1 MKCSHCQLEFK
12 ESELFKEVIN
22 HKELYF
28 CCTGCARVY
37 ALLLDLN
44 LESFYDKLNDSTLAP
59 VTPQDSMS
67 ALELE
72 QALEENNKGDF
83 ILNLLLEKTHC
94 NACLWLNQKVL
105 ERLKGVKKVSV
116 NFTTHHLQ
124 IVFDKS
130 LNPKEIV
137 QKIESLGYGA
147 KIYNAK
153 NYALKAQKEQ
163 RSYLLT
169 LSVGFF
175 ATMNLMFIA
184 IAKYASYGGASYG
197 GASYG
202 GASYGGASY
211 GAGMDKL
218 MQRNLDLVSLFLSL
232 LVLVV
237 VGRFFIKGAFYGLKN
252 GVLGMDLSVSFGALS
267 AFVYSIYA
275 MLVSQE
281 TYFEA
286 SSTILTLVFGSKFLE
301 LKAKLFANEKCLAL
315 ESHEIHSVIVVEN
328 GKQIEKH
335 PKDVAIGSVVLVPSG
350 AKIALDGV
358 LLNHAS
364 VDASLISGEFKPLE
378 LGVNDQILGGYVN
391 VGVPFSYQVS
401 ADFQNSRLSSLLET
415 LKKSFLEKPLIESS
429 ANKIADIF
437 SKAVLFLAFIS
448 FLLWQFGLGGNFEK
462 ALMVCISVLVIS
474 CPCAFALAT
483 PIALVIGVF
492 KNPLIVFKEALF
504 LETLAKVKKIFIDK
518 TGTLTQKEVLLKEK
532 IIYEEFDERLLKSLL
547 KVREH
552 LAHSAILKSLDSDE
566 VSLEKIEFFAHGLKA
581 NYHNE
586 TLLVGS
592 LKFLNAMGVNIKA
605 KESANIMVG
614 FAKNKTLCALFIL
627 EERLKNNAKE
637 VIQFLQNKGLELEI
651 LSGDNESSVKEC
663 AKKLGISNYHANL
676 TPEDKAQ
683 IINSY
688 KGVCAMIGDGNN
700 DALALKQASVSL
712 GFEKSALSK
721 SACDILLLEENLSLL
736 RKAFD
741 NAQKVY
747 QVVLQNIVLS
757 LIYNAIL
764 IPVAMLGYINPL
776 IASLSMSASS
786 LLVVLNSLRLKRS

>member
-22 HKELYF
+22 HKELHF
-28 CCTGCARVY
+28 CCAGCARVY

-72 QALEENNKGDF
+72 QALEENNKGEL

-153 NYALKAQKEQ
+153 NYALKTQKEQ

-184 IAKYASYGGASYG
+184 IAKY
-197 GASYG
+197 ASYG

-301 LKAKLFANEKCLAL
+301 LKARLFANEKCLAL
-315 ESHEIHSVIVVEN
+315 ESHEIHSVIIVEN

-335 PKDVAIGSVVLVPSG
+335 PKDVAIGSVVWVPSG

-358 LLNHAS
+358 LLSNAS

-378 LGVNDQILGGYVN
+378 LGVNDPILGGYVN

-401 ADFQNSRLSSLLET
+401 ANFQNSRLSSLLET

-429 ANKIADIF
+429 ANQIADIF
-437 SKAVLFLAFIS
+437 SKAVLFLAFVS

-552 LAHSAILKSLDSDE
+552 LAHSAILKSLNSDE
-566 VSLEKIEFFAHGLKA
+566 VDLEKTEFFAHGLKA
-581 NYHNE
+581 SYHNE

-592 LKFLNAMGVNIKA
+592 LKFLNAMGVNTRA

-614 FAKNKTLCALFIL
+614 FAKNETLCALFIL
-627 EERLKNNAKE
+627 EERLKANAKE
-637 VIQFLQNKGLELEI
+637 VVQALQNKGLELEI
-651 LSGDNESSVKEC
+651 LSGDNENSVKEC
-663 AKKLGISNYHANL
+663 AKKLGISKYHANL

-683 IINSY
+683 IVSSY
-688 KGVCAMIGDGNN
+688 QGVCTMVGDGNN

-721 SACDILLLEENLSLL
+721 SACDILLLEEDLSLL
-736 RKAFD
+736 EKAFD

-757 LIYNAIL
+757 LIYNTIL

-776 IASLSMSASS
+776 IASLSMSGSS

>member
-12 ESELFKEVIN
+12 ESELFKEVIH

-72 QALEENNKGDF
+72 QALEENNKSEL

-105 ERLKGVKKVSV
+105 ERLSGVKKVSV

-130 LNPKEIV
+130 LNPKEII

-184 IAKYASYGGASYG
+184 IAKYASYGSASYG

-202 GASYGGASY
+202 T
-211 GAGMDKL
+211 GMDKL

-237 VGRFFIKGAFYGLKN
+237 VGRFFIKGAFYGIKN

-267 AFVYSIYA
+267 AFVYSLYA

-301 LKAKLFANEKCLAL
+301 LKARLFANEKCLAL
-315 ESHEIHSVIVVEN
+315 ESHEIHSVIVVEKD
-328 GKQIEKH
+328 KQIEKH
-335 PKDVAIGSVVLVPSG
+335 PKDVAIGSVVWVPSG

-358 LLNHAS
+358 LLNNAS

-378 LGVNDQILGGYVN
+378 LGVNDPILGGYVN

-401 ADFQNSRLSSLLET
+401 ATFQNSRLSSLLET

-429 ANKIADIF
+429 ANQIADIF
-437 SKAVLFLAFIS
+437 SKAVLLLAFVS

-532 IIYEEFDERLLKSLL
+532 IIYEEFDGRLLKSLL

-552 LAHSAILKSLDSDE
+552 LAHNAILKTLDGDE
-566 VSLEKIEFFAHGLKA
+566 INLEKIEFFAHGLKA
-581 NYHNE
+581 NYQDE

-592 LKFLNAMGVNIKA
+592 LKFLKSMGVDLKV

-627 EERLKNNAKE
+627 EERLKANAKE
-637 VIQFLQNKGLELEI
+637 VIQALQNKGLELEI

-663 AKKLGISNYHANL
+663 AKKLGISKYHANL

-683 IINSY
+683 IISSY
-688 KGVCAMIGDGNN
+688 QGVCAMIGDGNN

-721 SACDILLLEENLSLL
+721 SACDILLLEEDLSLL
-736 RKAFD
+736 EKAFH

-776 IASLSMSASS
+776 IASLSMSTSS

>member
-12 ESELFKEVIN
+12 ESELFKETIN
-22 HKELYF
+22 HKELHF

-37 ALLLDLN
+37 ALLTDLN

-72 QALEENNKGDF
+72 QALEENNKSDF

-105 ERLKGVKKVSV
+105 ERLSGVKKVSV

-130 LNPKEIV
+130 LNPKEII

-147 KIYNAK
+147 KIYNAQ
-153 NYALKAQKEQ
+153 NYTLKAQKEQ

-197 GASYG
+197 GANYG
-202 GASYGGASY
+202 G
-211 GAGMDKL
+211 GMDKL

-267 AFVYSIYA
+267 AFVYSLYA

-301 LKAKLFANEKCLAL
+301 LKARLFANEKCLAL
-315 ESHEIHSVIVVEN
+315 ESHEIHSVIVVEKD
-328 GKQIEKH
+328 KQIEKH
-335 PKDVAIGSVVLVPSG
+335 PKDVAIGSVVWVPSG

-358 LLNHAS
+358 LLSNAS

-378 LGVNDQILGGYVN
+378 LGVNDPILGGYVN

-401 ADFQNSRLSSLLET
+401 ATFQNSRLSSLLET

-429 ANKIADIF
+429 ANQIADIF
-437 SKAVLFLAFIS
+437 SKAVLFLAFVS
-448 FLLWQFGLGGNFEK
+448 FLLWQFGLGGDFEK

-532 IIYEEFDERLLKSLL
+532 IIYKEFDERLLKSLL
-547 KVREH
+547 KTREH
-552 LAHSAILKSLDSDE
+552 LAHSAILKSLDGDE
-566 VSLEKIEFFAHGLKA
+566 VDLEKIEFFAHGLKA
-581 NYHNE
+581 SYQNE

-592 LKFLNAMGVNIKA
+592 LKFLNAMGVDLKV

-627 EERLKNNAKE
+627 EERLKANAKE
-637 VIQFLQNKGLELEI
+637 VIQALQNQGLELEI

-663 AKKLGISNYHANL
+663 AKKLGISKYHAHL

-683 IINSY
+683 TISSY
-688 KGVCAMIGDGNN
+688 QGVCAMIGDGNN

-721 SACDILLLEENLSLL
+721 SACDILLLEEDLSLL
-736 RKAFD
+736 EKAFH

>member
-12 ESELFKEVIN
+12 ESELFKEVIH

-72 QALEENNKGDF
+72 QALEENNKGEL

-124 IVFDKS
+124 IVFEKS
-130 LNPKEIV
+130 LDPKEII

-184 IAKYASYGGASYG
+184 IAKYASYGSTSYG
-197 GASYG
+197 GAGYG
-202 GASYGGASY
+202 S
-211 GAGMDKL
+211 GMDKL

-267 AFVYSIYA
+267 AFVYSLYA

-301 LKAKLFANEKCLAL
+301 LKARLFANEKCLAL

-335 PKDVAIGSVVLVPSG
+335 PKDVAIGSVVWVPSG

-358 LLNHAS
+358 LLNNAS

-378 LGVNDQILGGYVN
+378 LGVNDPILGGYVN

-401 ADFQNSRLSSLLET
+401 ANFQNSRLSSLLET

-448 FLLWQFGLGGNFEK
+448 FLLWQFGLGGDFEK

-532 IIYEEFDERLLKSLL
+532 IIYEEFDGRLLKSLL
-547 KVREH
+547 KTKEH
-552 LAHSAILKSLDSDE
+552 LAHNAILKTLHGDE
-566 VSLEKIEFFAHGLKA
+566 VNLEKIEFFAHGLKA
-581 NYHNE
+581 NYQNE

-592 LKFLNAMGVNIKA
+592 LKFLNAMGVGIKT

-627 EERLKNNAKE
+627 EERLKANAKE
-637 VIQFLQNKGLELEI
+637 VIQALQNRGLELEI

-663 AKKLGISNYHANL
+663 AKKLGISKYHANL

-683 IINSY
+683 IVSSY

-721 SACDILLLEENLSLL
+721 SACDILLLEEDLSLL
-736 RKAFD
+736 EKAFH

>member
-12 ESELFKEVIN
+12 ESELFKEVIH

-72 QALEENNKGDF
+72 QALEENNKSEF

-105 ERLKGVKKVSV
+105 EHLKGVKKVSV

-184 IAKYASYGGASYG
+184 IAKYASYGT
-197 GASYG
+197 
-202 GASYGGASY
+202 
-211 GAGMDKL
+211 GMDKL

-267 AFVYSIYA
+267 AFVYSLYA

-301 LKAKLFANEKCLAL
+301 LKARLFANEKCLAL
-315 ESHEIHSVIVVEN
+315 ESHEIHSVIVVEKD
-328 GKQIEKH
+328 KQIEKH
-335 PKDVAIGSVVLVPSG
+335 PKDVAIGSVVWVPSG

-358 LLNHAS
+358 LLSNAS

-378 LGVNDQILGGYVN
+378 LEVNDPILGGYVN

-401 ADFQNSRLSSLLET
+401 ANFQNSRLSGLLET

-429 ANKIADIF
+429 ANQIADIF
-437 SKAVLFLAFIS
+437 SKAVLFLAFVS

-532 IIYEEFDERLLKSLL
+532 IIYEGFDERLLKSLL

-552 LAHSAILKSLDSDE
+552 LAHNAILKTLDSDE
-566 VSLEKIEFFAHGLKA
+566 VNLEKIEFFAHGLKA
-581 NYHNE
+581 SYQNE

-627 EERLKNNAKE
+627 EERLKTNAKE
-637 VIQFLQNKGLELEI
+637 VIQALQNQGLELEI

-663 AKKLGISNYHANL
+663 AKKLGISKYHANL

-683 IINSY
+683 TISSY
-688 KGVCAMIGDGNN
+688 QGVCAMIGDGNN

-721 SACDILLLEENLSLL
+721 SACDILLLEEDLSLL
-736 RKAFD
+736 EKAFH

>member
-12 ESELFKEVIN
+12 ESELFKETIN
-22 HKELYF
+22 HKELHF
-28 CCTGCARVY
+28 CCAGCARVY

-59 VTPQDSMS
+59 VTPQDPMNI
-67 ALELE
+67 LELE
-72 QALEENNKGDF
+72 QALEENNKGEL

-130 LNPKEIV
+130 LNPKEII

-153 NYALKAQKEQ
+153 NYTLKAQKEQ

-184 IAKYASYGGASYG
+184 IAKYASYGSASYG
-197 GASYG
+197 GADYG
-202 GASYGGASY
+202 G
-211 GAGMDKL
+211 GMDKL

-267 AFVYSIYA
+267 AFVYSLYA

-301 LKAKLFANEKCLAL
+301 LKARLFANEKCLAL

-335 PKDVAIGSVVLVPSG
+335 PKDVAIGSVVWVPSG

-358 LLNHAS
+358 LLNSAS

-378 LGVNDQILGGYVN
+378 LGVNDPILGGYVN

-401 ADFQNSRLSSLLET
+401 ATFQNSRLSSLLET

-429 ANKIADIF
+429 ANQIADIF
-437 SKAVLFLAFIS
+437 SKAVLFLAFVS

-532 IIYEEFDERLLKSLL
+532 IIYEEFDGRLLKSLL
-547 KVREH
+547 KTREH
-552 LAHSAILKSLDSDE
+552 LAHSAILKTLNGDE
-566 VSLEKIEFFAHGLKA
+566 VDLEKIEFFAHGLKA
-581 NYHNE
+581 NHQNE

-592 LKFLNAMGVNIKA
+592 LKFLKSMGVDLKV

-627 EERLKNNAKE
+627 EERLKANAKE
-637 VIQFLQNKGLELEI
+637 VIQALQNKGLELEI

-663 AKKLGISNYHANL
+663 AKKLGISKYHAHL

-683 IINSY
+683 IISSY
-688 KGVCAMIGDGNN
+688 KGVCAMVGDGNN

-721 SACDILLLEENLSLL
+721 SACDILLLEEDLSLL
-736 RKAFD
+736 EKAFD

-786 LLVVLNSLRLKRS
+786 LLVVLNSLRLKRT

>member
-12 ESELFKEVIN
+12 ESELFKEVIH
-22 HKELYF
+22 HKELHF
-28 CCTGCARVY
+28 CCAGCARVY

-72 QALEENNKGDF
+72 QALEENNKGEL

-130 LNPKEIV
+130 LNPKEII

-147 KIYNAK
+147 KIYNVQ
-153 NYALKAQKEQ
+153 NYTLKAQKEQ

-184 IAKYASYGGASYG
+184 IAKYASYGS
-197 GASYG
+197 
-202 GASYGGASY
+202 ASY
-211 GAGMDKL
+211 GAAGYGSGMDKL

-237 VGRFFIKGAFYGLKN
+237 VGRFFIKGVFYGLKN

-301 LKAKLFANEKCLAL
+301 LKARLFANEKCLAL

-335 PKDVAIGSVVLVPSG
+335 PKDVAIGSVVWVPSG

-358 LLNHAS
+358 LLNNAS

-378 LGVNDQILGGYVN
+378 LGVNDPILGGYVN

-437 SKAVLFLAFIS
+437 SKAVLFLAFVS

-532 IIYEEFDERLLKSLL
+532 IIHEEFDERLLKSLL
-547 KVREH
+547 KTREH
-552 LAHSAILKSLDSDE
+552 LAHSAILKTLNGDE
-566 VSLEKIEFFAHGLKA
+566 VDLEKIEFFAHGLKA
-581 NYHNE
+581 NYQNE

-592 LKFLNAMGVNIKA
+592 LKFLKSMGVNLKV

-627 EERLKNNAKE
+627 EERLKANAKE
-637 VIQFLQNKGLELEI
+637 VIQALQNKGLELEI

-663 AKKLGISNYHANL
+663 AKKLGISKYHAHL

-683 IINSY
+683 IISSY
-688 KGVCAMIGDGNN
+688 KGVCAMVGDGNN

-721 SACDILLLEENLSLL
+721 SACDILLLEEDLSLL
-736 RKAFD
+736 EKAFH

>member
-59 VTPQDSMS
+59 VTLQDSMS

-184 IAKYASYGGASYG
+184 IAKYASYGS
-197 GASYG
+197 
-202 GASYGGASY
+202 ASYGGASY

-267 AFVYSIYA
+267 AFVYSVYA

-301 LKAKLFANEKCLAL
+301 LKARLFANEKCLAL

-335 PKDVAIGSVVLVPSG
+335 PKDVAIGSVIWVPSG

-401 ADFQNSRLSSLLET
+401 ANFQNSRLSGLLET

-532 IIYEEFDERLLKSLL
+532 IIYEGFDERLLKSLL
-547 KVREH
+547 KTREH

-566 VSLEKIEFFAHGLKA
+566 VHLEKIEFFAHGLKA

-614 FAKNKTLCALFIL
+614 FAKNKTLCALFVL

-637 VIQFLQNKGLELEI
+637 VIQALQNKGLELEI

-663 AKKLGISNYHANL
+663 AKKLGISNYCANL

-683 IINSY
+683 TISSY

-721 SACDILLLEENLSLL
+721 SACDILLLEEDLSLL
-736 RKAFD
+736 KKAFD

>member
-105 ERLKGVKKVSV
+105 ERLSGVKKVSV

-197 GASYG
+197 AASYG
-202 GASYGGASY
+202 T
-211 GAGMDKL
+211 GMDKL

-267 AFVYSIYA
+267 AFVYSVYA

-301 LKAKLFANEKCLAL
+301 LKARLFANEKCLAL
-315 ESHEIHSVIVVEN
+315 ESHEIHSVIVVEKD
-328 GKQIEKH
+328 KQTEKH
-335 PKDVAIGSVVLVPSG
+335 PKDVAIGSVVWVPSG

-358 LLNHAS
+358 LLNNAS

-378 LGVNDQILGGYVN
+378 LGVNDPILGGYVN

-401 ADFQNSRLSSLLET
+401 TTFQNSRLSGLLET

-429 ANKIADIF
+429 ANQIADIF
-437 SKAVLFLAFIS
+437 SKAVLFLAFVS
-448 FLLWQFGLGGNFEK
+448 FLLWQFGLGGDFEK

-532 IIYEEFDERLLKSLL
+532 IIYEGFDERLLKSLL
-547 KVREH
+547 KTREH

-566 VSLEKIEFFAHGLKA
+566 VNLEKIEFFAHGLKA
-581 NYHNE
+581 NYQNE

-592 LKFLNAMGVNIKA
+592 LKFLSAMGVDIKA

-627 EERLKNNAKE
+627 EERLKANAKE
-637 VIQFLQNKGLELEI
+637 VIQALQNQGLELEI

-663 AKKLGISNYHANL
+663 AKKLGISKYHAHL

-683 IINSY
+683 IISSY

-700 DALALKQASVSL
+700 DALALKKASVSL

-721 SACDILLLEENLSLL
+721 SACDILLLEEDLSLL
-736 RKAFD
+736 EKAFH

-757 LIYNAIL
+757 LIYNAVL

>member
-12 ESELFKEVIN
+12 ESELFKEVIH
-22 HKELYF
+22 HKELHF

-124 IVFDKS
+124 IVFEKS

-184 IAKYASYGGASYG
+184 IAKYASYG
-197 GASYG
+197 
-202 GASYGGASY
+202 
-211 GAGMDKL
+211 AGMDKL

-267 AFVYSIYA
+267 AFVYSVYA

-301 LKAKLFANEKCLAL
+301 LKARLFANEKCLAL

-335 PKDVAIGSVVLVPSG
+335 PKDVAIGSVVWVPSG

-378 LGVNDQILGGYVN
+378 LGVNDPILGGYVN

-401 ADFQNSRLSSLLET
+401 ANFQNSRLSGLLET

-437 SKAVLFLAFIS
+437 SKAVLFLAFVS
-448 FLLWQFGLGGNFEK
+448 FLLWQFGLGGSFEK

-532 IIYEEFDERLLKSLL
+532 IIYEGFDERLLKSLL
-547 KVREH
+547 KTREH
-552 LAHSAILKSLDSDE
+552 LAHSAILKTLDGDE
-566 VSLEKIEFFAHGLKA
+566 VDLEKIEFFAHGLKA
-581 NYHNE
+581 SYHNE

-592 LKFLNAMGVNIKA
+592 LKFLNAMGVGIKT

-637 VIQFLQNKGLELEI
+637 VIQALQNKGLELEI

-663 AKKLGISNYHANL
+663 AKKLGISKYHAHL

-683 IINSY
+683 IISSY

-721 SACDILLLEENLSLL
+721 SACDILLLEEDLSLL
-736 RKAFD
+736 EKAFD

-786 LLVVLNSLRLKRS
+786 LLVVLNSLRLKRP

>member
-12 ESELFKEVIN
+12 ESELFKEVIH

-28 CCTGCARVY
+28 CCAGCARVY

-67 ALELE
+67 TLELE
-72 QALEENNKGDF
+72 QALEENNKSDF

-105 ERLKGVKKVSV
+105 ERLSGVKKVSV

-130 LNPKEIV
+130 LNPKEII

-184 IAKYASYGGASYG
+184 IAKYASYGSASYG
-197 GASYG
+197 GANYST
-202 GASYGGASY
+202 
-211 GAGMDKL
+211 GMDKL

-267 AFVYSIYA
+267 AFVYSLYA

-301 LKAKLFANEKCLAL
+301 LKARLFANEKCLAL
-315 ESHEIHSVIVVEN
+315 ESHEIHSVIVVEKD
-328 GKQIEKH
+328 KQIEKH
-335 PKDVAIGSVVLVPSG
+335 PKDVAIGSVVWVPSG

-358 LLNHAS
+358 LLSNAS
-364 VDASLISGEFKPLE
+364 MDASLISGEFKPLE
-378 LGVNDQILGGYVN
+378 LGVNDPILGGYVN

-401 ADFQNSRLSSLLET
+401 ANFQNSRLSSLLET

-437 SKAVLFLAFIS
+437 SKAVLFLAFVS

-504 LETLAKVKKIFIDK
+504 LETLAKVEKIFIDK

-532 IIYEEFDERLLKSLL
+532 IIYEEFDGRLLKSLL
-547 KVREH
+547 KTREH
-552 LAHSAILKSLDSDE
+552 LAHSAILKTLDGDE
-566 VSLEKIEFFAHGLKA
+566 VDLEKIEFFAHGLKA
-581 NYHNE
+581 NYQNE

-592 LKFLNAMGVNIKA
+592 LKFLNAMGVGIKT

-627 EERLKNNAKE
+627 EEHLKTNAKE
-637 VIQFLQNKGLELEI
+637 VIQALQNQGLELEI

-663 AKKLGISNYHANL
+663 AKKLGISKYHAHL

-683 IINSY
+683 IVSSY

-721 SACDILLLEENLSLL
+721 SACDILLLEEDLSLL
-736 RKAFD
+736 EKAFH

-776 IASLSMSASS
+776 IASLSMSTSS

>member
-22 HKELYF
+22 HKELHF
-28 CCTGCARVY
+28 CCAGCARVY

-72 QALEENNKGDF
+72 QALEENNRGEL

-105 ERLKGVKKVSV
+105 ERLSGVKKVSV

-124 IVFDKS
+124 IVFEKS
-130 LNPKEIV
+130 LNPKEII

-147 KIYNAK
+147 KIYNAQ
-153 NYALKAQKEQ
+153 NYTLKAQKEQ

-184 IAKYASYGGASYG
+184 IAKYASYGSASYG
-197 GASYG
+197 GANYG
-202 GASYGGASY
+202 G
-211 GAGMDKL
+211 GMDKL

-267 AFVYSIYA
+267 AFVYSLYA

-301 LKAKLFANEKCLAL
+301 LKARLFANEKCLAL
-315 ESHEIHSVIVVEN
+315 ESHEIHSVIIVEN

-335 PKDVAIGSVVLVPSG
+335 PKDVAIGSVVWVPSG

-358 LLNHAS
+358 LLNNAS

-378 LGVNDQILGGYVN
+378 LGVNDPILGGYVN

-401 ADFQNSRLSSLLET
+401 ATFQNSRLSSLLET

-429 ANKIADIF
+429 ANQIADIF
-437 SKAVLFLAFIS
+437 SKAVLFLAFVS

-532 IIYEEFDERLLKSLL
+532 IIYKEFDERLLKSLL
-547 KVREH
+547 KTREH
-552 LAHSAILKSLDSDE
+552 LAHSTILKTLNGDE
-566 VSLEKIEFFAHGLKA
+566 VNLEQIEFFAHGLKA
-581 NYHNE
+581 SYQNE

-592 LKFLNAMGVNIKA
+592 LKFLNAMGVDLKV

-627 EERLKNNAKE
+627 EERLKANAKE
-637 VIQFLQNKGLELEI
+637 VIQALQNQGLELEI
-651 LSGDNESSVKEC
+651 LSGDNERSVKEC
-663 AKKLGISNYHANL
+663 AKKLGISKYHANL

-683 IINSY
+683 IVSSY
-688 KGVCAMIGDGNN
+688 QGVCAMVGDGNN

-721 SACDILLLEENLSLL
+721 SACDILLLEEDLSLL
-736 RKAFD
+736 EKAFH

-757 LIYNAIL
+757 LIYNAVL

-776 IASLSMSASS
+776 IASLSMSGSS

>member
-153 NYALKAQKEQ
+153 NYAIKVQKEQ

-184 IAKYASYGGASYG
+184 IAKYASYD
-197 GASYG
+197 
-202 GASYGGASY
+202 
-211 GAGMDKL
+211 AGMDKL

-267 AFVYSIYA
+267 AFVYSVYA

-301 LKAKLFANEKCLAL
+301 LKARLFANEKCLAL
-315 ESHEIHSVIVVEN
+315 ESHEIHSVIVIEN

-335 PKDVAIGSVVLVPSG
+335 PKDVTIGSVVLVPSG
-350 AKIALDGV
+350 AKIALDGT

-401 ADFQNSRLSSLLET
+401 ANFQNSRLSGLLET

-429 ANKIADIF
+429 TNKIADIF

-547 KVREH
+547 KTREH

-566 VSLEKIEFFAHGLKA
+566 ISLEKIEFFAHGLKA

-637 VIQFLQNKGLELEI
+637 VVQALQNKGLELEI

-683 IINSY
+683 IISSY

-721 SACDILLLEENLSLL
+721 SACDILLLEEDLSLL
-736 RKAFD
+736 KKAFD

-776 IASLSMSASS
+776 IASLSMSTSS

>member
-59 VTPQDSMS
+59 VTLQDSMS

-72 QALEENNKGDF
+72 QALEENNKSDF

-184 IAKYASYGGASYG
+184 IAKYASYGS
-197 GASYG
+197 
-202 GASYGGASY
+202 ASYGGASY

-267 AFVYSIYA
+267 AFVYSVYA

-301 LKAKLFANEKCLAL
+301 LKARLFANEKCLAL

-335 PKDVAIGSVVLVPSG
+335 PKDVAIGSVIWVPSG

-401 ADFQNSRLSSLLET
+401 ANFQNSRLSGLLET

-532 IIYEEFDERLLKSLL
+532 IIYEGFDERLLKSLL
-547 KVREH
+547 KTREH

-566 VSLEKIEFFAHGLKA
+566 VHLEKIEFFAHGLKA

-614 FAKNKTLCALFIL
+614 FAKNKTLCALFVL

-637 VIQFLQNKGLELEI
+637 VIQALQNKGLELEI

-663 AKKLGISNYHANL
+663 AKKLGISNYCANL

-683 IINSY
+683 TISSY

-721 SACDILLLEENLSLL
+721 SACDILLLEEDLSLL
-736 RKAFD
+736 KKAFD

>member
-12 ESELFKEVIN
+12 ESELFKEVIH

-59 VTPQDSMS
+59 ITPQDSMNI
-67 ALELE
+67 LELE
-72 QALEENNKGDF
+72 QALEENNKGEL

-105 ERLKGVKKVSV
+105 ERLSGVKKVSV

-130 LNPKEIV
+130 LDPKEIV

-153 NYALKAQKEQ
+153 NYTLKAQKEQ

-184 IAKYASYGGASYG
+184 IAKYASYGS
-197 GASYG
+197 
-202 GASYGGASY
+202 
-211 GAGMDKL
+211 GMDKL

-267 AFVYSIYA
+267 AFVYSLYA

-301 LKAKLFANEKCLAL
+301 LKARLFANEKCLAL
-315 ESHEIHSVIVVEN
+315 ESHEIHSVIIVEN

-335 PKDVAIGSVVLVPSG
+335 PKDVAIGSVVWVPSG

-358 LLNHAS
+358 LLNNAS

-378 LGVNDQILGGYVN
+378 LGVNDPILGGYVN
-391 VGVPFSYQVS
+391 VGMPFSYQVS
-401 ADFQNSRLSSLLET
+401 ATFQNSRLSGLLET

-429 ANKIADIF
+429 ANQIADIF
-437 SKAVLFLAFIS
+437 SKAVLFLAFVS

-547 KVREH
+547 KTREH
-552 LAHSAILKSLDSDE
+552 LAHSAILKALDGDE

-581 NYHNE
+581 SYQNE

-592 LKFLNAMGVNIKA
+592 LKFLKSMGVDLKV

-627 EERLKNNAKE
+627 EERLKANAKE
-637 VIQFLQNKGLELEI
+637 VVQALQNKGLELEI

-663 AKKLGISNYHANL
+663 AKKLGISKYHAHL

-683 IINSY
+683 TISSY

-721 SACDILLLEENLSLL
+721 SACDILLLEEDLSLL
-736 RKAFD
+736 EKAFH

>member
-153 NYALKAQKEQ
+153 NYALKTQKEQ

-184 IAKYASYGGASYG
+184 IAKYASYGSTSYG

-202 GASYGGASY
+202 T
-211 GAGMDKL
+211 GMDKL

-301 LKAKLFANEKCLAL
+301 LKARLFANEKCLAL

-328 GKQIEKH
+328 GKQQIEKH

-358 LLNHAS
+358 LLNNAS

-401 ADFQNSRLSSLLET
+401 ANFQNSRLSSLLET

-547 KVREH
+547 KTREH

-566 VSLEKIEFFAHGLKA
+566 VGLEKIEFFAHGLKA
-581 NYHNE
+581 SYHNE

-637 VIQFLQNKGLELEI
+637 VVQFLQNKGLELEI

-683 IINSY
+683 TINSY
-688 KGVCAMIGDGNN
+688 KGVCAMVGDGNN

-721 SACDILLLEENLSLL
+721 SACDILLLEEDLSLL
-736 RKAFD
+736 KKAFD

>member
-59 VTPQDSMS
+59 VTLQDSMS

-72 QALEENNKGDF
+72 QALEENNKSDF

-197 GASYG
+197 S
-202 GASYGGASY
+202 ASY

-301 LKAKLFANEKCLAL
+301 LKARLFANEKCLAL

-335 PKDVAIGSVVLVPSG
+335 PKDVAIGSVVWVPSG
-350 AKIALDGV
+350 AKVALDGV
-358 LLNHAS
+358 LLNNAS

-378 LGVNDQILGGYVN
+378 LGVNDPILGGYVN
-391 VGVPFSYQVS
+391 VGVPFSYQVNTN
-401 ADFQNSRLSSLLET
+401 FQNSRLSSLLET

-592 LKFLNAMGVNIKA
+592 LKFLNAMGVNIRA

-637 VIQFLQNKGLELEI
+637 VIQALQNKGLELEI

-663 AKKLGISNYHANL
+663 AKKLGISNYHAHL

-683 IINSY
+683 IISSY
-688 KGVCAMIGDGNN
+688 KGVCTMIGDGNN

-721 SACDILLLEENLSLL
+721 SACDILLLEEDLSLL
-736 RKAFD
+736 KKAFD

-786 LLVVLNSLRLKRS
+786 LLVVLNSLRLKRP

>member
-12 ESELFKEVIN
+12 ESELFKETIN
-22 HKELYF
+22 HRELHF
-28 CCTGCARVY
+28 CCAGCARVY

-72 QALEENNKGDF
+72 QALEENNKGEL

-124 IVFDKS
+124 IVFEKS
-130 LNPKEIV
+130 LDPKEII

-147 KIYNAK
+147 KIYNAQ
-153 NYALKAQKEQ
+153 NYTLKAQKEQ

-184 IAKYASYGGASYG
+184 IAKYASYGSVGYG

-202 GASYGGASY
+202 S
-211 GAGMDKL
+211 GMDKL

-267 AFVYSIYA
+267 AFVYSLYA

-301 LKAKLFANEKCLAL
+301 LKARLFANEKCLAL

-335 PKDVAIGSVVLVPSG
+335 PKDVAIGSVVWVPSG

-358 LLNHAS
+358 LLNNAS

-378 LGVNDQILGGYVN
+378 LGVNDPILGGYVN

-401 ADFQNSRLSSLLET
+401 TTFQNSRLSSLLET

-429 ANKIADIF
+429 ANQIADIF
-437 SKAVLFLAFIS
+437 SKAVLFLAFVS

-462 ALMVCISVLVIS
+462 ALMVCVSVLVIS

-532 IIYEEFDERLLKSLL
+532 IIYEKFDERLLKSLL
-547 KVREH
+547 KTREH
-552 LAHSAILKSLDSDE
+552 LAHNAILKTLDSDE
-566 VSLEKIEFFAHGLKA
+566 VNLEKIEFFAHGLKA
-581 NYHNE
+581 NYQNE

-614 FAKNKTLCALFIL
+614 FAKNKTLCALFVL

-637 VIQFLQNKGLELEI
+637 VIQALQDKGLELEI

-663 AKKLGISNYHANL
+663 AKKLGISKYHANL

-683 IINSY
+683 IISSY
-688 KGVCAMIGDGNN
+688 KGVCAMVGDGNN

-721 SACDILLLEENLSLL
+721 SACDILLLEEDLSLL
-736 RKAFD
+736 KKAFD

-757 LIYNAIL
+757 LIYNAVL

>member
-44 LESFYDKLNDSTLAP
+44 LESFYDKLNDSVLAP
-59 VTPQDSMS
+59 VTLQDSMS

-147 KIYNAK
+147 KIYNTK

-184 IAKYASYGGASYG
+184 IAKY
-197 GASYG
+197 
-202 GASYGGASY
+202 ASY

-301 LKAKLFANEKCLAL
+301 LKARLFANEKCLAL

-350 AKIALDGV
+350 AKIVLDGV

-401 ADFQNSRLSSLLET
+401 ANFQDSRLSGLLET

-637 VIQFLQNKGLELEI
+637 VIQALQDKGLELEI

-683 IINSY
+683 IISSY

-721 SACDILLLEENLSLL
+721 SACDILLLEEDLSLL
-736 RKAFD
+736 KKAFD

>member
-12 ESELFKEVIN
+12 ESELFKETIN
-22 HKELYF
+22 HKELHF

-37 ALLLDLN
+37 ALLTDLN

-59 VTPQDSMS
+59 VTLQDPMNI
-67 ALELE
+67 LELE
-72 QALEENNKGDF
+72 QALEENNKGEL

-130 LNPKEIV
+130 LNPKEII

-147 KIYNAK
+147 KIYNVQ
-153 NYALKAQKEQ
+153 NYTLKAQKEQ

-184 IAKYASYGGASYG
+184 IAKYASYGSASYG
-197 GASYG
+197 GADYG
-202 GASYGGASY
+202 S
-211 GAGMDKL
+211 GMDKL

-267 AFVYSIYA
+267 AFAYSIYA

-301 LKAKLFANEKCLAL
+301 LKARLFANEKCLAL

-335 PKDVAIGSVVLVPSG
+335 PKDVAIGSVVWVPSG

-358 LLNHAS
+358 LLNNAS

-378 LGVNDQILGGYVN
+378 LGVNDPILGGYVN

-401 ADFQNSRLSSLLET
+401 ANFQNSRLSSLLET

-429 ANKIADIF
+429 ANQIADIF
-437 SKAVLFLAFIS
+437 SKAVLFLAFVS

-547 KVREH
+547 KTREH
-552 LAHSAILKSLDSDE
+552 LAHSAILKTLNGDE
-566 VSLEKIEFFAHGLKA
+566 VDLEKIEFFAHGLKA
-581 NYHNE
+581 SYQNK

-592 LKFLNAMGVNIKA
+592 LKFLNAMGVGIKT

-627 EERLKNNAKE
+627 EERLKANAKE
-637 VIQFLQNKGLELEI
+637 VIQALQNKGLELEI

-663 AKKLGISNYHANL
+663 AKKLGISKYHAHL

-683 IINSY
+683 IISSY
-688 KGVCAMIGDGNN
+688 KGVCAMVGDGNN

-721 SACDILLLEENLSLL
+721 SACDILLLEEDLSLL
-736 RKAFD
+736 EKAFD

-776 IASLSMSASS
+776 IASLSMSGSS

>member
-72 QALEENNKGDF
+72 QALEENNKGEL

-105 ERLKGVKKVSV
+105 ERLSGVKKVSV

-130 LNPKEIV
+130 LNPKEII

-153 NYALKAQKEQ
+153 NYTLKVQKEQ

-184 IAKYASYGGASYG
+184 IAKYASYGS
-197 GASYG
+197 
-202 GASYGGASY
+202 
-211 GAGMDKL
+211 GMDKL

-267 AFVYSIYA
+267 AFVYSFYA

-301 LKAKLFANEKCLAL
+301 LKARLFANEKCLAL
-315 ESHEIHSVIVVEN
+315 ESHEIHSVIVVEKD
-328 GKQIEKH
+328 KQIEKH
-335 PKDVAIGSVVLVPSG
+335 PKDVAIGSVVWVPSG
-350 AKIALDGV
+350 AKIALNGV
-358 LLNHAS
+358 LLSNAS

-378 LGVNDQILGGYVN
+378 LGVNDPILGGYVN

-401 ADFQNSRLSSLLET
+401 ANFQNSRLSSLLET

-437 SKAVLFLAFIS
+437 SKAVLFLAFVS

-552 LAHSAILKSLDSDE
+552 LAHNAILKSLDSDE
-566 VSLEKIEFFAHGLKA
+566 VDLEKIEFFAHGLKA
-581 NYHNE
+581 NYQNE

-637 VIQFLQNKGLELEI
+637 VIQALQNKGLELEI

-663 AKKLGISNYHANL
+663 AKKLGISKYHAHL

-683 IINSY
+683 IVSSY
-688 KGVCAMIGDGNN
+688 QGVCAMIGDGNN

-721 SACDILLLEENLSLL
+721 SACDILLLEEDLSLL
-736 RKAFD
+736 EKAFD

-764 IPVAMLGYINPL
+764 IPVAILGYINPL

>member
-12 ESELFKEVIN
+12 ESELFKETIN
-22 HKELYF
+22 HKELHF
-28 CCTGCARVY
+28 CCAGCARVY

-72 QALEENNKGDF
+72 QALEENNKGEL

-124 IVFDKS
+124 IVFNRS
-130 LNPKEIV
+130 LDPKEII

-184 IAKYASYGGASYG
+184 IAKYASYGSTSYGAASYG
-197 GASYG
+197 S
-202 GASYGGASY
+202 
-211 GAGMDKL
+211 GMDKL

-301 LKAKLFANEKCLAL
+301 LKARLFANEKCLAL
-315 ESHEIHSVIVVEN
+315 ESHEIHSVIIVEN

-335 PKDVAIGSVVLVPSG
+335 PKDVAIGSVVWVPSG

-378 LGVNDQILGGYVN
+378 LGVNDPILGGYVN

-401 ADFQNSRLSSLLET
+401 ANFQNSRLSSLLET

-437 SKAVLFLAFIS
+437 SKAVLFLAFVS

-532 IIYEEFDERLLKSLL
+532 IIHEEFDERLLKSLL
-547 KVREH
+547 KTREH
-552 LAHSAILKSLDSDE
+552 LAHSAILKSLHGDE
-566 VSLEKIEFFAHGLKA
+566 VDLEKIEFFAHGLKA
-581 NYHNE
+581 NYQNE

-592 LKFLNAMGVNIKA
+592 LKFLKSMGVDLKVE
-605 KESANIMVG
+605 ESANIMVG

-627 EERLKNNAKE
+627 EERLKANAKE
-637 VIQFLQNKGLELEI
+637 VIQALQNQGLELEI

-663 AKKLGISNYHANL
+663 AKKLGISKYHANL

-683 IINSY
+683 IISSY
-688 KGVCAMIGDGNN
+688 QGVCAMIGDGNN

-721 SACDILLLEENLSLL
+721 SACDILLLEEDLSLL
-736 RKAFD
+736 KKAFD

-776 IASLSMSASS
+776 TASLSMSGSS
-786 LLVVLNSLRLKRS
+786 LLVVLNSLRLKRT

>member
-12 ESELFKEVIN
+12 ESELFKEVID

-137 QKIESLGYGA
+137 QKIESLGYEA

-175 ATMNLMFIA
+175 STMNLMFIA
-184 IAKYASYGGASYG
+184 IAKYASYGSASYG
-197 GASYG
+197 T
-202 GASYGGASY
+202 
-211 GAGMDKL
+211 GMDKL

-301 LKAKLFANEKCLAL
+301 LKARLFANEKCLAL

-328 GKQIEKH
+328 GKQQIEKH

-378 LGVNDQILGGYVN
+378 LEVNDQILGGYVN

-401 ADFQNSRLSSLLET
+401 ANFQNSRLSSLLET

-566 VSLEKIEFFAHGLKA
+566 VGLEKIEFFAHGLKA

-637 VIQFLQNKGLELEI
+637 VVQFLQNKGLELEI

-683 IINSY
+683 TISSY

-721 SACDILLLEENLSLL
+721 SACDILLLEEDLSLL
-736 RKAFD
+736 KKAFD

>member
-12 ESELFKEVIN
+12 ESELFKEMIN

-72 QALEENNKGDF
+72 QALEENNKSDF

-184 IAKYASYGGASYG
+184 IAKYASYG
-197 GASYG
+197 
-202 GASYGGASY
+202 
-211 GAGMDKL
+211 AGMDKL

-301 LKAKLFANEKCLAL
+301 LKARLFANEKCLAL

-335 PKDVAIGSVVLVPSG
+335 PKDVAIGSVVWVPSG
-350 AKIALDGV
+350 AKIALDGA
-358 LLNHAS
+358 LLNNAS

-378 LGVNDQILGGYVN
+378 LGVNDPILGGYVN

-401 ADFQNSRLSSLLET
+401 ANFQNSRLSGLLET

-492 KNPLIVFKEALF
+492 KSPLIVFKEALF

-552 LAHSAILKSLDSDE
+552 LAHSAILKSLYSDE

-637 VIQFLQNKGLELEI
+637 VVQFLQNKGLELEI

-683 IINSY
+683 IISSY

-721 SACDILLLEENLSLL
+721 SACDILLLEEDLSLL
-736 RKAFD
+736 KKAFD

>member
-12 ESELFKEVIN
+12 ESELFKETIN
-22 HKELYF
+22 HKELHF

-59 VTPQDSMS
+59 VTPQDPMNI
-67 ALELE
+67 LELE
-72 QALEENNKGDF
+72 QALEENNKGEL

-124 IVFDKS
+124 IVFEKS
-130 LNPKEIV
+130 LNPKEII
-137 QKIESLGYGA
+137 QKIESLGYGS

-184 IAKYASYGGASYG
+184 IAKYASYGS
-197 GASYG
+197 
-202 GASYGGASY
+202 
-211 GAGMDKL
+211 GMDKL

-301 LKAKLFANEKCLAL
+301 LKARLFANEKCLAL
-315 ESHEIHSVIVVEN
+315 ESHEIHSVIIVEKD
-328 GKQIEKH
+328 KQIEKH
-335 PKDVAIGSVVLVPSG
+335 PKDVAIGSVVWVPSG

-378 LGVNDQILGGYVN
+378 LGVNDPILGGYVN

-401 ADFQNSRLSSLLET
+401 ANFQNSRLSGLLET

-448 FLLWQFGLGGNFEK
+448 FLLWQFGLGGSFEK

-504 LETLAKVKKIFIDK
+504 LETLAKVEKIFIDK

-532 IIYEEFDERLLKSLL
+532 IIYKEFDGRLLKSLL
-547 KVREH
+547 KMREH
-552 LAHSAILKSLDSDE
+552 LAHNAILKTLDSDE
-566 VSLEKIEFFAHGLKA
+566 VNLEKIEFFAHGLKA
-581 NYHNE
+581 NYQNE

-592 LKFLNAMGVNIKA
+592 LKFLNAMGVDLKV

-627 EERLKNNAKE
+627 EERLKANAKE
-637 VIQFLQNKGLELEI
+637 VIQALQNQGLELEI

-663 AKKLGISNYHANL
+663 AKKLGISKYHAHL

-683 IINSY
+683 IISSY
-688 KGVCAMIGDGNN
+688 KGVCTMIGDGNN

-721 SACDILLLEENLSLL
+721 SACDILLLEEDLSLL
-736 RKAFD
+736 EKAFH

>member
-12 ESELFKEVIN
+12 ESELFKETIN
-22 HKELYF
+22 HKELHF

-72 QALEENNKGDF
+72 QALEENNKGEL

-130 LNPKEIV
+130 LNPKEII

-147 KIYNAK
+147 KIYNAQ
-153 NYALKAQKEQ
+153 NYTLKAQKEQ

-184 IAKYASYGGASYG
+184 IAKYASYSSASYG
-197 GASYG
+197 GAGYG
-202 GASYGGASY
+202 S
-211 GAGMDKL
+211 GMDKL

-301 LKAKLFANEKCLAL
+301 LKARLFANEKCLAL

-335 PKDVAIGSVVLVPSG
+335 PKDVAIGSVVWVPSG

-358 LLNHAS
+358 LLSNAS

-378 LGVNDQILGGYVN
+378 LGVNDPILGGYVN
-391 VGVPFSYQVS
+391 VGVPFSYQVG
-401 ADFQNSRLSSLLET
+401 ATFQNSRLSSLLET

-429 ANKIADIF
+429 ANQIADIF
-437 SKAVLFLAFIS
+437 SKAVLFLAFVS

-547 KVREH
+547 KTREH
-552 LAHSAILKSLDSDE
+552 LAHSAILKTLNGDE
-566 VSLEKIEFFAHGLKA
+566 IDLEKIEFFAHGLKA
-581 NYHNE
+581 NYQNE

-592 LKFLNAMGVNIKA
+592 LKFLKSMGVDLKV

-627 EERLKNNAKE
+627 EERLKANAKE
-637 VIQFLQNKGLELEI
+637 VIQALQNKGLELEI

-663 AKKLGISNYHANL
+663 AKKLGISKYHAHL

-683 IINSY
+683 IIRSY
-688 KGVCAMIGDGNN
+688 QGVCAMVGDGNN

-721 SACDILLLEENLSLL
+721 SACDILLLEEDLSLL
-736 RKAFD
+736 EKAFD

-786 LLVVLNSLRLKRS
+786 LLVVLNSLRLKHS

>member
-12 ESELFKEVIN
+12 ESELFKEVIH

-72 QALEENNKGDF
+72 QALEENNKSDF

-130 LNPKEIV
+130 LNPKEII

-202 GASYGGASY
+202 
-211 GAGMDKL
+211 AGMDKL
-218 MQRNLDLVSLFLSL
+218 MQRNLDLVSFFLSL

-267 AFVYSIYA
+267 AFVYSVYA
-275 MLVSQE
+275 MLASQE

-301 LKAKLFANEKCLAL
+301 LKARLFANEKCLAL

-335 PKDVAIGSVVLVPSG
+335 PKDVAIGSVVWVPSG

-358 LLNHAS
+358 LLNSAS

-378 LGVNDQILGGYVN
+378 LGVNDPILGGYVN

-401 ADFQNSRLSSLLET
+401 ANFQNSRLSGLLET

-437 SKAVLFLAFIS
+437 SKAVLFLVFVS
-448 FLLWQFGLGGNFEK
+448 FLLWQFGLGGDFEK

-504 LETLAKVKKIFIDK
+504 LETLSKVEKIFIDK

-547 KVREH
+547 KTREH

-566 VSLEKIEFFAHGLKA
+566 VNLETIEFFAHGLKA
-581 NYHNE
+581 NYQNE

-592 LKFLNAMGVNIKA
+592 LKFLNAMGVDTPM

-614 FAKNKTLCALFIL
+614 FTKNKTLCALFIL
-627 EERLKNNAKE
+627 EERLKANAKE
-637 VIQFLQNKGLELEI
+637 VIQALQNKGLELEI

-663 AKKLGISNYHANL
+663 AKKLGISKYHAHL

-683 IINSY
+683 IISSY

-721 SACDILLLEENLSLL
+721 SACDILLLEEDLSLL
-736 RKAFD
+736 KKAFD

-776 IASLSMSASS
+776 IASLSMSGSS
-786 LLVVLNSLRLKRS
+786 LLVVLNSLRLKRF

>member
-22 HKELYF
+22 HRELYF

-72 QALEENNKGDF
+72 QALEENNKSDF

-197 GASYG
+197 T
-202 GASYGGASY
+202 ASY

-301 LKAKLFANEKCLAL
+301 LKARLFANEKCLAL

-358 LLNHAS
+358 LLNNAS

-378 LGVNDQILGGYVN
+378 LGVNDPILGGYVN

-401 ADFQNSRLSSLLET
+401 ANFQNSRLSSLLET
-415 LKKSFLEKPLIESS
+415 LKKSFLEKSLIESS

-448 FLLWQFGLGGNFEK
+448 FLLWQFGLGSNFEK

-504 LETLAKVKKIFIDK
+504 LEILAKVKKIFIDK

-552 LAHSAILKSLDSDE
+552 LAHRAILKSLDSDE
-566 VSLEKIEFFAHGLKA
+566 VGLEKIEFFAHGLKA

-605 KESANIMVG
+605 KESTNIMVG
-614 FAKNKTLCALFIL
+614 FAKNKTLCALFVL

-637 VIQFLQNKGLELEI
+637 VVQALQNKGLELEI

-676 TPEDKAQ
+676 TPKDKAQ
-683 IINSY
+683 IISSY

-700 DALALKQASVSL
+700 DALALKKASVSL

-721 SACDILLLEENLSLL
+721 SACDILLLEEDLSLL
-736 RKAFD
+736 KKAFD

>member
-37 ALLLDLN
+37 ALLSDLN

-184 IAKYASYGGASYG
+184 IAKYASYGS
-197 GASYG
+197 
-202 GASYGGASY
+202 ASYGGASY

-301 LKAKLFANEKCLAL
+301 LKARLFANEKCLAL

-378 LGVNDQILGGYVN
+378 LEINDQILGGYVN

-401 ADFQNSRLSSLLET
+401 ANFQNSRLSSLLET

-437 SKAVLFLAFIS
+437 SKVVLFLAFIS

-566 VSLEKIEFFAHGLKA
+566 VGLEKIEFFAHGLKA

-637 VIQFLQNKGLELEI
+637 VVQALQNKGLELEI

-663 AKKLGISNYHANL
+663 AKKLEISNYHANL

-683 IINSY
+683 TINSY

-721 SACDILLLEENLSLL
+721 SACDILLLEEDLSLL
-736 RKAFD
+736 KKAFD

>member
-22 HKELYF
+22 HKELHF

-72 QALEENNKGDF
+72 QALEENNKSDF

-105 ERLKGVKKVSV
+105 ERLSGVKKVSV

-130 LNPKEIV
+130 LSPKEII

-153 NYALKAQKEQ
+153 NYTLKAQKEQ

-184 IAKYASYGGASYG
+184 IAKYASYGSTSYG
-197 GASYG
+197 
-202 GASYGGASY
+202 
-211 GAGMDKL
+211 GMDKL

-301 LKAKLFANEKCLAL
+301 LKARLFANEKCLAL

-335 PKDVAIGSVVLVPSG
+335 PKDVAIGSVVWVPSG

-358 LLNHAS
+358 LLSNAS

-378 LGVNDQILGGYVN
+378 LGVNDPILGGYVN

-401 ADFQNSRLSSLLET
+401 ANFQNSRLSGLLET

-429 ANKIADIF
+429 ANQIADIF

-532 IIYEEFDERLLKSLL
+532 IIYEEFDGRLLKSLL
-547 KVREH
+547 KTREH
-552 LAHSAILKSLDSDE
+552 LAHNAILKSLHGDE
-566 VSLEKIEFFAHGLKA
+566 VDLEQIEFFAHGLKA
-581 NYHNE
+581 SYHNE

-627 EERLKNNAKE
+627 EERLKANAKE
-637 VIQFLQNKGLELEI
+637 VIQALQNQGLELEI
-651 LSGDNESSVKEC
+651 LSGDNESSVNEC
-663 AKKLGISNYHANL
+663 AKKLGISKYHANL

-683 IINSY
+683 IISSY
-688 KGVCAMIGDGNN
+688 QGVCAMVGDGNN

-721 SACDILLLEENLSLL
+721 SACDILLLEEDLSLL
-736 RKAFD
+736 EKAFH

>member
-72 QALEENNKGDF
+72 QALEENNKSDF

-197 GASYG
+197 
-202 GASYGGASY
+202 
-211 GAGMDKL
+211 AGMDKL

-301 LKAKLFANEKCLAL
+301 LKARLFANEKCLAL

-328 GKQIEKH
+328 GKQQIEKH

-378 LGVNDQILGGYVN
+378 LEVNDQILGGYVN

-401 ADFQNSRLSSLLET
+401 ANFQNSRLSSLLET

-547 KVREH
+547 KTREH

-637 VIQFLQNKGLELEI
+637 VVQFLQNKGLELEI

-683 IINSY
+683 IISSY

-721 SACDILLLEENLSLL
+721 SACDILLLEEDLSLL
-736 RKAFD
+736 KKAFD

>member
-37 ALLLDLN
+37 VLLLDLN
-44 LESFYDKLNDSTLAP
+44 LESFYDKLNDSVLAP

-130 LNPKEIV
+130 LSPKEIV

-197 GASYG
+197 SASYG
-202 GASYGGASY
+202 V
-211 GAGMDKL
+211 GMDKL

-301 LKAKLFANEKCLAL
+301 LKARLFANEKCLAL

-401 ADFQNSRLSSLLET
+401 ANFQNSRLSGLLET

-637 VIQFLQNKGLELEI
+637 VIQALQDKGLELEI

-683 IINSY
+683 IISSY

-721 SACDILLLEENLSLL
+721 SACDILLLEEDLSLL
-736 RKAFD
+736 KKAFD

>member
-72 QALEENNKGDF
+72 QALEENNKGEL

-105 ERLKGVKKVSV
+105 ERLSGVKKVSV

-130 LNPKEIV
+130 LNPKEII

-147 KIYNAK
+147 KIYNAQ
-153 NYALKAQKEQ
+153 NYTLKAQKEQ

-184 IAKYASYGGASYG
+184 IAKYASYGSASYG

-202 GASYGGASY
+202 T
-211 GAGMDKL
+211 GMDKL

-267 AFVYSIYA
+267 AFVYSLYA

-286 SSTILTLVFGSKFLE
+286 SSTILTLIFGSKFLE
-301 LKAKLFANEKCLAL
+301 LKARLFANEKCLAL

-335 PKDVAIGSVVLVPSG
+335 PKDVAIGSVVWVPSG

-358 LLNHAS
+358 LLSNAS

-378 LGVNDQILGGYVN
+378 LGVNDPILGGYVN

-401 ADFQNSRLSSLLET
+401 ANFQNSRLSGLLET

-429 ANKIADIF
+429 ANQIADIF
-437 SKAVLFLAFIS
+437 SKAVLFLAFVS

-552 LAHSAILKSLDSDE
+552 LAHNAILKSLDSDE
-566 VSLEKIEFFAHGLKA
+566 VNLEKIEFFAHGLKA
-581 NYHNE
+581 SYQNQ

-592 LKFLNAMGVNIKA
+592 LKFLNAMGVGIKT

-627 EERLKNNAKE
+627 EERLKANAKE
-637 VIQFLQNKGLELEI
+637 VVQALQNQGLELEI

-663 AKKLGISNYHANL
+663 AKKLGISKYHAHL

-683 IINSY
+683 IVRSY
-688 KGVCAMIGDGNN
+688 QGVCAMIGDGNN

-721 SACDILLLEENLSLL
+721 SACDILLLEEDLSLL
-736 RKAFD
+736 EKAFD

>member
-12 ESELFKEVIN
+12 ESELFKETIN
-22 HKELYF
+22 HKELHF

-72 QALEENNKGDF
+72 QALEENNKSDF

-105 ERLKGVKKVSV
+105 ERLGGVKKVSV

-124 IVFDKS
+124 IVFEKS
-130 LNPKEIV
+130 LDPKEIV

-202 GASYGGASY
+202 GASYGS
-211 GAGMDKL
+211 GMDKL

-267 AFVYSIYA
+267 AFVYSVYA

-301 LKAKLFANEKCLAL
+301 LKARLFANEKCLAL
-315 ESHEIHSVIVVEN
+315 ESHEIHSVIVVEKD
-328 GKQIEKH
+328 KQIEKH
-335 PKDVAIGSVVLVPSG
+335 PKDVAIGSVVWVPSG

-358 LLNHAS
+358 LLNNAS

-378 LGVNDQILGGYVN
+378 LEVNDPILGGYVN

-401 ADFQNSRLSSLLET
+401 ANFQNSRLSGLLET

-429 ANKIADIF
+429 ANQIADIF
-437 SKAVLFLAFIS
+437 SKAVLFLAFVS

-532 IIYEEFDERLLKSLL
+532 IIYEEFDGRLLKSLL

-552 LAHSAILKSLDSDE
+552 LAHNAILKTLDGDE
-566 VSLEKIEFFAHGLKA
+566 VNLEKIEFFAHGLKA
-581 NYHNE
+581 NYQNE

-592 LKFLNAMGVNIKA
+592 LKFLKSMGVDLKVE
-605 KESANIMVG
+605 ESANIMVG

-627 EERLKNNAKE
+627 EERLKANAKE
-637 VIQFLQNKGLELEI
+637 VIQALQNKGLELEI

-663 AKKLGISNYHANL
+663 AKKLGISKYHAHL

-683 IINSY
+683 TISSY

-721 SACDILLLEENLSLL
+721 SACDILLLEEDLSLL
-736 RKAFD
+736 EKAFN

>member
-37 ALLLDLN
+37 ALLSDLN

-59 VTPQDSMS
+59 VTLQDSMS

-130 LNPKEIV
+130 LSPKEIV

-184 IAKYASYGGASYG
+184 IAKY
-197 GASYG
+197 
-202 GASYGGASY
+202 ASY

-267 AFVYSIYA
+267 AFVYSLYA

-301 LKAKLFANEKCLAL
+301 LKARLFANEKCLAL

-358 LLNHAS
+358 LLNNAS

-378 LGVNDQILGGYVN
+378 LGVNDPILGGYVN

-401 ADFQNSRLSSLLET
+401 ANFQNSRLSSLLET

-547 KVREH
+547 KTREH
-552 LAHSAILKSLDSDE
+552 LAHSAILKTLNGDE
-566 VSLEKIEFFAHGLKA
+566 VDLEKIEFFAHGLKA
-581 NYHNE
+581 NYQNE

-592 LKFLNAMGVNIKA
+592 LKFLNAMGVGIKT

-627 EERLKNNAKE
+627 EERLKANAKE
-637 VIQFLQNKGLELEI
+637 VIQALQNQGLELEI

-663 AKKLGISNYHANL
+663 AKKLGISKYHAHL

-683 IINSY
+683 IISSY

-721 SACDILLLEENLSLL
+721 SACDILLLEEDLSLL
-736 RKAFD
+736 EKAFD

-757 LIYNAIL
+757 LIYNAVL

>member
-197 GASYG
+197 
-202 GASYGGASY
+202 
-211 GAGMDKL
+211 AGMDKL

-301 LKAKLFANEKCLAL
+301 LKARLFANEKCLAL

-335 PKDVAIGSVVLVPSG
+335 PKDVAIGSVVWVPSG

-358 LLNHAS
+358 LLNNAS

-378 LGVNDQILGGYVN
+378 LGVNDPILGGYVN

-401 ADFQNSRLSSLLET
+401 ANFQNSRLSSLLET

-504 LETLAKVKKIFIDK
+504 LEILAKVKKIFIDK

-547 KVREH
+547 KTREH

-566 VSLEKIEFFAHGLKA
+566 VHLEKIEFFAHGLKA

-637 VIQFLQNKGLELEI
+637 VVQFLQNKGLELEI

-663 AKKLGISNYHANL
+663 AKKLGISKYHANL

-683 IINSY
+683 TISSY
-688 KGVCAMIGDGNN
+688 KGVCVMIGDGNN

-721 SACDILLLEENLSLL
+721 SACDILLLEEDLNLLK
-736 RKAFD
+736 KAFD

>member
-72 QALEENNKGDF
+72 QALEENNKGEL

-124 IVFDKS
+124 IVFEKS
-130 LNPKEIV
+130 LNPKEII

-184 IAKYASYGGASYG
+184 IAKYASYGSASYG
-197 GASYG
+197 GANYG
-202 GASYGGASY
+202 G
-211 GAGMDKL
+211 GMDKL

-232 LVLVV
+232 SVLVV

-267 AFVYSIYA
+267 AFVYSLYA

-301 LKAKLFANEKCLAL
+301 LKARLFANEKCLAL
-315 ESHEIHSVIVVEN
+315 ESHEIHSVIIVEKD
-328 GKQIEKH
+328 KQIEKH
-335 PKDVAIGSVVLVPSG
+335 PKDVAIGSVVWVPSG

-358 LLNHAS
+358 LLNSAS

-378 LGVNDQILGGYVN
+378 LGVNDPILGGYVN

-401 ADFQNSRLSSLLET
+401 ATFQNSRLSSLLET

-429 ANKIADIF
+429 ANQIADIF
-437 SKAVLFLAFIS
+437 SKAVLFLAFVS

-547 KVREH
+547 KTREH
-552 LAHSAILKSLDSDE
+552 LAHSAILKLLHGDE
-566 VSLEKIEFFAHGLKA
+566 VNLEKIEFFAHGLKA
-581 NYHNE
+581 SYQNE

-592 LKFLNAMGVNIKA
+592 LKFLNAMGVGIKA

-627 EERLKNNAKE
+627 EERLKANAKE
-637 VIQFLQNKGLELEI
+637 VIQALQNKGLELEI

-663 AKKLGISNYHANL
+663 AKKLGISKYHANL

-683 IINSY
+683 IVSSY
-688 KGVCAMIGDGNN
+688 QGVCAMVGDGNN

-721 SACDILLLEENLSLL
+721 SACDILLLEEDLSLL
-736 RKAFD
+736 EKAFH

>member
-12 ESELFKEVIN
+12 ESELFKEVID

-59 VTPQDSMS
+59 VTPQDSMN

-184 IAKYASYGGASYG
+184 IAKYASYGS
-197 GASYG
+197 
-202 GASYGGASY
+202 ASYGGASY

-267 AFVYSIYA
+267 AFVYSLYA

-301 LKAKLFANEKCLAL
+301 LKARLFANEKCLAL

-335 PKDVAIGSVVLVPSG
+335 PKDVAIGSVVWVPSG

-358 LLNHAS
+358 LLSNAS

-378 LGVNDQILGGYVN
+378 LGVNDPILGGYVN

-401 ADFQNSRLSSLLET
+401 ATFQNSRLSSLLET

-437 SKAVLFLAFIS
+437 SKAVLFLAFVS

-532 IIYEEFDERLLKSLL
+532 IIYEKFDERLLKSLL
-547 KVREH
+547 KTREH
-552 LAHSAILKSLDSDE
+552 LAHSAILKTLDSDE
-566 VSLEKIEFFAHGLKA
+566 VELEKIEFFAHGLKA
-581 NYHNE
+581 SYHNE

-592 LKFLNAMGVNIKA
+592 LKFLNAMGVDLKVE
-605 KESANIMVG
+605 ESANIMVG

-627 EERLKNNAKE
+627 EERLKANAKE
-637 VIQFLQNKGLELEI
+637 VIQALQNQGLELEI

-663 AKKLGISNYHANL
+663 AKKLGISKYHAHL

-683 IINSY
+683 IVSSY
-688 KGVCAMIGDGNN
+688 QGVCAMIGDGNN

-721 SACDILLLEENLSLL
+721 SACDILLLEEDLSLL
-736 RKAFD
+736 EKAFH

-757 LIYNAIL
+757 LIYNAVL

-776 IASLSMSASS
+776 IASLSMSGSS
-786 LLVVLNSLRLKRS
+786 LLVVLNSLRLKRT

>member
-12 ESELFKEVIN
+12 ESELFKEVIH
-22 HKELYF
+22 HKELHF
-28 CCTGCARVY
+28 CCAGCARVY

-72 QALEENNKGDF
+72 QALEENNKGEL

-130 LNPKEIV
+130 LNPKEII

-147 KIYNAK
+147 KIYNAQ
-153 NYALKAQKEQ
+153 NYTLKAQKEQ

-184 IAKYASYGGASYG
+184 IAKYASYGS
-197 GASYG
+197 
-202 GASYGGASY
+202 ASY
-211 GAGMDKL
+211 GAASYSSGMDKL

-267 AFVYSIYA
+267 AFVYSLYA

-301 LKAKLFANEKCLAL
+301 LKARLFANEKCLAL

-328 GKQIEKH
+328 GKQTEKH
-335 PKDVAIGSVVLVPSG
+335 PKDVAIGSVVWVPSG

-358 LLNHAS
+358 LLNSAS

-378 LGVNDQILGGYVN
+378 LGVNDPILGGYVN
-391 VGVPFSYQVS
+391 VGVPFSYQVG
-401 ADFQNSRLSSLLET
+401 ATFQNSRLSSLLET

-429 ANKIADIF
+429 ANQIADIF
-437 SKAVLFLAFIS
+437 SKAVLFLAFVS
-448 FLLWQFGLGGNFEK
+448 FLLWQFGLGSNFEK

-547 KVREH
+547 KTREH
-552 LAHSAILKSLDSDE
+552 LAHNAILKTLDGDE
-566 VSLEKIEFFAHGLKA
+566 VNLEKIEFFAHGLKA
-581 NYHNE
+581 NYQNE

-592 LKFLNAMGVNIKA
+592 LKFLKSMGVDLKV

-627 EERLKNNAKE
+627 EERLKANAKE
-637 VIQFLQNKGLELEI
+637 VIQALQNKGLELEI

-663 AKKLGISNYHANL
+663 AKKLGISKYHAHL

-683 IINSY
+683 IISSY

-721 SACDILLLEENLSLL
+721 SACDILLLEEDLSLL
-736 RKAFD
+736 EKAFD

>member
-12 ESELFKEVIN
+12 ESELFKETIN
-22 HKELYF
+22 HKELHF

-72 QALEENNKGDF
+72 QALEENNKGEL

-124 IVFDKS
+124 IVFDRS
-130 LNPKEIV
+130 LNPKEII

-147 KIYNAK
+147 KIYNAQ
-153 NYALKAQKEQ
+153 NYTLKAQKEQ

-184 IAKYASYGGASYG
+184 IAKYASYGSASYG
-197 GASYG
+197 GAGYG
-202 GASYGGASY
+202 S
-211 GAGMDKL
+211 GMDKL

-267 AFVYSIYA
+267 AFVYSLYA

-301 LKAKLFANEKCLAL
+301 LKARLFANEKCLAL

-335 PKDVAIGSVVLVPSG
+335 PKDVAIGSVVWVPSG

-358 LLNHAS
+358 LLNNAS

-378 LGVNDQILGGYVN
+378 LGVNDPILGGYVN
-391 VGVPFSYQVS
+391 VGVPFSYQVG
-401 ADFQNSRLSSLLET
+401 ATFQNSRLSSLLET

-429 ANKIADIF
+429 ANQIADIF
-437 SKAVLFLAFIS
+437 SKAVLFLAFVS

-547 KVREH
+547 KTREH
-552 LAHSAILKSLDSDE
+552 LAHNAILKTLNGDE

-581 NYHNE
+581 NYQNE

-592 LKFLNAMGVNIKA
+592 LKFLNAMGVGIKT

-627 EERLKNNAKE
+627 EERLKANAKE
-637 VIQFLQNKGLELEI
+637 VIQALQNKGLELEI

-663 AKKLGISNYHANL
+663 AKKLGISKYHAHL

-683 IINSY
+683 IVSSY
-688 KGVCAMIGDGNN
+688 QGVCAMVGDGNN

-721 SACDILLLEENLSLL
+721 SACDILLLEEDLSLL
-736 RKAFD
+736 EKAFH